1 MTIKINAQFGNAKAK
16 TVESVVLELAKAHC
30 RTVGAT
36 VSSLT
41 DNSGASAGTSVVALS
56 TSLANTAASG
66 TNLASHASV
75 ETAVGT
81 VIDALNELAVKANA
95 YATALG
101 LSTVSYSGGGAA
113 ADGTIAA
120 LTLTSTGASTG
131 GQAASVNTLFGA
143 LNNAFYNVTV
153 VVNEVAKAQGLAQ
166 LAVPAGVVGAVSA
179 ITNSAG
185 ADASPGVTKAAVDA
199 ELAKAGANVALLASK
214 LNAFNDGVTVALVT
228 PV

>member
-1 MTIKINAQFGNAKAK
+1 MTLKINAQFGNAKAK

-30 RTVGAT
+30 RQVGAT
-36 VSSLT
+36 VASLT
-41 DNSGASAGTSVVALS
+41 DNSAGTAGSSVVALS
-56 TSLANTAASG
+56 TNLTNTAAVGS
-66 TNLASHASV
+66 NLASHTSV

-120 LTLTSTGASTG
+120 VTVASTAATTG

-143 LNNAFYNVTV
+143 LNNAFYNVSV
-153 VVNEVAKAQGLAQ
+153 VVNEIAKAQGLAT
-166 LAVPAGVVGAVSA
+166 LPVTAGTVGAVAA

-185 ADASPGVTKAAVDA
+185 ADASPGVTKTAVDA
-199 ELAKAGANVALLASK
+199 ELVKAAANIATLAAK